1 MAMDKQMELFEPVTR
16 GFDEGG
22 LLQEGG
28 TVDPVSGNEVP
39 TGSTQEEVRDDIP
52 AQLSEGEFVM
62 PADVVRYHGLDKMM
76 ALRDEA
82 KMGLARMEAMG
93 QMGNA
98 DEATIPDGVPFDAAN
113 LPFDINDLDLE
124 EDTNEYQVGG
134 FVPAPQVQ
142 LPGVSYQQS
151 QFAGYQPQYQQ
162 YQQPQVPQ
170 QPQTPQYQA
179 PQQQFTPTVTG
190 QAPSFGAL
198 VQPTTVT
205 YYDKDGNTL
214 QIPVDANGNPL
225 IPIPPG
231 FSKTKP
237 QTATQA
243 PSSAATGTGTGAP
256 QIFTSEGGESSTDDN
271 SFAMPKIDADVAAF
285 NLVEQAQ
292 GFTGPSF
299 ASQVS
304 DIKEKGKSTLAGGII
319 GNVLGSFKTQK
330 DINAAKENQI
340 KMLSD
345 SIGLSVEDTKNVMDT
360 FSDEIRSGYRDPVTG
375 EVSGQKDLRTTG
387 QKVKDFA
394 TDVFDK
400 VTGTQPAG
408 RDEFGNI
415 APDGSMPVTDITKT
429 ATKAKDI
436 TDRQVEDE
444 KAADLSSP
452 RVETTQTRREGEAAG
467 AATKADIKY
476 ENLTDA
482 QKEMVD
488 SVAPKSYSEETAK
501 MLGVEY
507 DERLEGKE
515 LTPAEQSIVQD
526 RVTQDMMGSRDE
538 PTRTSVALSG
548 ADDRRQAE
556 QIIQERQAEQAR
568 QAAIETERFAREA
581 SRSQTESAKRA
592 STIAGHAARYERQGY
607 SSSAARAAAVNKTDA
622 DNEARR
628 QTNNPNA
635 SAATSSSGNAIRS
648 SSGKVV
654 VSGSSVSDD
663 GGGDSGGDSGGGGC
677 CFIMLEARYGD
688 GTMDDVVRRYRDEHM
703 TERNK
708 RGYYKLAEVFVPLM
722 RKSSIFKWL
731 VTKTFADPL
740 VSYGKYYYGQ
750 NKHGMLYYPIKAF
763 WMKMFDIL
771 GEDTEF
777 VRENGEV
784 V

>member
-22 LLQEGG
+22 LMQEGG

-98 DEATIPDGVPFDAAN
+98 DEATIPDGVPFDASN

-124 EDTNEYQVGG
+124 EDTSEYQVGG

-198 VQPTTVT
+198 VQPTTAT

-237 QTATQA
+237 QTAAQA
-243 PSSAATGTGTGAP
+243 ASSAGTGTGTGAP
-256 QIFTSEGGESSTDDN
+256 QTFTSEGGDSVTT
-271 SFAMPKIDADVAAF
+271 APPKSAYEQEQDA
-285 NLVEQAQ
+285 
-292 GFTGPSF
+292 
-299 ASQVS
+299 
-304 DIKEKGKSTLAGGII
+304 IKADPR
-319 GNVLGSFKTQK
+319 FK
-330 DINAAKENQI
+330 DILEEFDKRTGIEKAVDVV
-340 KMLSD
+340 S
-345 SIGLSVEDTKNVMDT
+345 GLS
-360 FSDEIRSGYRDPVTG
+360 PVG
-375 EVSGQKDLRTTG
+375 ALLGG
-387 QKVKDFA
+387 
-394 TDVFDK
+394 
-400 VTGTQPAG
+400 GTRGKEYAQL
-408 RDEFGNI
+408 RDELAANI
-415 APDGSMPVTDITKT
+415 QAIPEDQREEFYKELALATEQVKQGRTPEEGLANVIDMTTPEAREKLKAEGKLTTSPEQVRDITKT

-436 TDRQVEDE
+436 TDMQAEYE
-444 KAADLSSP
+444 KAAGLSSP
-452 RVETTQTRREGEAAG
+452 RVETAQTRREGEAAG

-482 QKEMVD
+482 QKEMID
-488 SVAPKSYSEETAK
+488 DVAPKSYSEEAAK

-515 LTPAEQSIVQD
+515 LTPVEQSIIQD
-526 RVTQDMMGSRDE
+526 RVTQDMMGSQDE
-538 PTRTSVALSG
+538 PTRTSAALSG

-556 QIIQERQAEQAR
+556 QIIQERAAERAAQTASAKTAGELRSAYPSRGESMQARYDEQA
-568 QAAIETERFAREA
+568 
-581 SRSQTESAKRA
+581 SKYES
-592 STIAGHAARYERQGY
+592 QGY
-607 SSSAARAAAVNKTDA
+607 SRSAAAVAGRNKVQA
-622 DNEARR
+622 DDEAKT
-628 QTNNPNA
+628 QTGNPNA
-635 SAATSSSGNAIRS
+635 SAVTSSDGKAVRS
-648 SSGKVV
+648 ASSNNVV
-654 VSGSSVSDD
+654 VSASSVADD
-663 GGGDSGGDSGGGGC
+663 GGGDDSGGKIVCTEMYRQTQLDDWKQAIKIWGTYEKKYLTKYHEIGYHWLFKPYVRGMQNSNMLTQIGAYLAQERTKHLKHIMTKGRAKDSLVGNIWC
-677 CFIMLEARYGD
+677 KFI
-688 GTMDDVVRRYRDEHM
+688 H
-703 TERNK
+703 
-708 RGYYKLAEVFVPLM
+708 
-722 RKSSIFKWL
+722 
-731 VTKTFADPL
+731 
-740 VSYGKYYYGQ
+740 
-750 NKHGMLYYPIKAF
+750 PIVYVAGRIK
-763 WMKMFDIL
+763 
-771 GEDTEF
+771 
-777 VRENGEV
+777 NG
-784 V
+784 